1 MVENGQSEHIE
12 KISEATAEGIA
23 DERAEEVEIN
33 AKKTARSKTKGAIDG
48 TTEAAPMDVAEEA
61 DLEFNI
67 EELQSELEEA
77 RAKAEGNWNKLL
89 RIQAELENQRKRSV
103 RDLEN
108 AHKYA
113 IDKFALELLPVK
125 DSLELGLGHSS
136 DQADAAKLH
145 EGMELTLKMFSQV
158 MVKFSIKEINPAGKP
173 FDPELHQ
180 AMTIQE
186 NSELPP
192 NTVITVMQKGYT
204 LNDRLLR
211 PAMVIVSKRPSPK

>member
-1 MVENGQSEHIE
+1 MVKKGHSEHIDQVLDATAKE
-12 KISEATAEGIA
+12 TSDRKVEVEDNAGMNAGGNTQGTIEATNA
-23 DERAEEVEIN
+23 DI
-33 AKKTARSKTKGAIDG
+33 
-48 TTEAAPMDVAEEA
+48 TTGLAGEA
-61 DLEFNI
+61 DRELDI
-67 EELQSELEEA
+67 EELRAELEEA
-77 RAKAEGNWNKLL
+77 RHKAQANWDKVL
-89 RIQAELENQRKRSV
+89 RIQAELENQRKRSM

-136 DQADAAKLH
+136 DQADAVKLH
-145 EGMELTLKMFSQV
+145 EGMELTLKMFSQALA
-158 MVKFSIKEINPAGKP
+158 KFNIEEINPEDKP

-192 NTVITVMQKGYT
+192 NTVIAVMQKGYT

-211 PAMVIVSKRPSPK
+211 PAMVIVSKRPDP

>member
-1 MVENGQSEHIE
+1 MIEKVQSEHIE
-12 KISEATAEGIA
+12 QGSETKTEEIVNEQVEVENNTEKIAGSNTEEAIKRTAEG
-23 DERAEEVEIN
+23 
-33 AKKTARSKTKGAIDG
+33 
-48 TTEAAPMDVAEEA
+48 APVGVAEKRTESN
-61 DLEFNI
+61 LES
-67 EELQSELEEA
+67 LRSELEAA
-77 RAKAEGNWNKLL
+77 RAKAEENWGKVL
-89 RIQAELENQRKRSV
+89 RVQAELENQRKRSI
-103 RDLEN
+103 RYLEN

-125 DSLELGLGHSS
+125 DSLELGLGHSD
-136 DQADAAKLH
+136 DQADVVKLH
-145 EGMELTLKMFSQV
+145 EGMELTLKMFCQA
-158 MVKFSIKEINPAGKP
+158 MAKFNIEEINPEGSP

-211 PAMVIVSKRPSPK
+211 PAMVIVSKRPDPK